1 MSLLPTIDGR
11 LFRLAQGNAQL
22 PRSLLAACG
31 ANITHARVRDIAR
44 QADGTF
50 ALTLQSA
57 KGGAGAEVYALPA
70 WRGFLS
76 CVRISKTACGT
87 GVQGACSLRMRV
99 CQVRRAGSYAAVVLA
114 TLPERSF
121 GSLFPSCITHSCI
134 PKIMHS
140 KEAKEVVVTASH
152 VREPWAVCHARR
164 AWWWAVM
171 LPWPSRRRWSAA
183 AA

>member
-22 PRSLLAACG
+22 PRSLLAARG
-31 ANITHARVRDIAR
+31 ANVIHARVGDIAR
-44 QADGTF
+44 QANGTF
-50 ALTLQSA
+50 TLTLRSA
-57 KGGAGAEVYALPA
+57 EGGAGAEVDALLA
-70 WRGFLS
+70 WRGFLG
-76 CVRISKTACGT
+76 CVRVSKIGQWYWCPRRLK
-87 GVQGACSLRMRV
+87 SLSMRV

-114 TLPERSF
+114 MPLEC
-121 GSLFPSCITHSCI
+121 SLLPSCIRPSCI
-134 PKIMHS
+134 SEFMH
-140 KEAKEVVVTASH
+140 AKRTEDFLFTPSH
-152 VREPWAVCHARR
+152 FRELWAVCHARR